1 VAEQIGPTHRV
12 LLLGFERALHAQL
25 AKILSQQ
32 NHAVWAQPFSSR
44 SRSIEASLGKL
55 EKTPA
60 DVICCP
66 ADPETYPLVI
76 AAVKQRHPQV
86 PVVVVSTDPNTS
98 EWLDAIEGGAWDYF
112 GLPFEAAHILHVL
125 ENAVKC
131 ADRDD
136 MN

>member
-1 VAEQIGPTHRV
+1 VAQQIGSTHRV

-25 AKILSQQ
+25 TKILSQQ
-32 NHAVWAQPFSSR
+32 NHAVWSQPFSSS
-44 SRSIEASLGKL
+44 SRSLQVWLGKL

-86 PVVVVSTDPNTS
+86 PVVVVSTAPSTS
-98 EWLDAIEGGAWDYF
+98 EWLDAIESGAWDYF
-112 GLPFEAAHILHVL
+112 GAPFEAAHILHVL

-131 ADRDD
+131 ADRDS

>member
-1 VAEQIGPTHRV
+1 MAQQIGSTHRV

-32 NHAVWAQPFSSR
+32 NHAVWSQPIASGSR
-44 SRSIEASLGKL
+44 SLQVSLGKL
-55 EKTPA
+55 DKTAA

-86 PVVVVSTDPNTS
+86 PVVVVSTAPNTS
-98 EWLDAIEGGAWDYF
+98 EWLDAIERGAWDYF

-131 ADRDD
+131 ADRDS

>member
-1 VAEQIGPTHRV
+1 

-25 AKILSQQ
+25 TKILSQQ
-32 NHAVWAQPFSSR
+32 NHAVWSQPFSSS
-44 SRSIEASLGKL
+44 SRSLQVSIGKL
-55 EKTPA
+55 EKTAA

-86 PVVVVSTDPNTS
+86 PVVVVSTAPNTS

>member
-1 VAEQIGPTHRV
+1 VAQQIGSTHRV
-12 LLLGFERALHAQL
+12 LLLGFERALHAEL

-32 NHAVWAQPFSSR
+32 DHAVWSQPFSPSPC
-44 SRSIEASLGKL
+44 SLQVSLGKL
-55 EKTPA
+55 DETAA

-86 PVVVVSTDPNTS
+86 PVVVVSTAPNTS

-112 GLPFEAAHILHVL
+112 GVPFEAAHIQYVL

-131 ADRDD
+131 ADRDS

>member
-1 VAEQIGPTHRV
+1 VAQQIGPTHRV
-12 LLLGFERALHAQL
+12 LLLGFERSLHAPL

-32 NHAVWAQPFSSR
+32 NHAVWSQPFSSS
-44 SRSIEASLGKL
+44 SRSLQLSIGKLGK
-55 EKTPA
+55 TAA

-66 ADPETYPLVI
+66 ADPQTYPLVI
-76 AAVKQRHPQV
+76 AAVRQRHPQV
-86 PVVVVSTDPNTS
+86 PVVVVSAAPNTS

-131 ADRDD
+131 ADRDG